1 MPRRRRRVSIH
12 RAVFHK
18 IAIATD
24 GSETADKALDVALDL
39 ADRYEAK
46 LLILSA
52 FEAELDRASAVEPE
66 APDDLHWASSAG
78 ASVDATLLDATQRA
92 LARGLKSQAVAREGD
107 PAAVIC
113 DLAAELDADLLVI
126 GNKGMERRVLGS
138 VPNSILHH
146 APCTVVLAKTT

>member
-1 MPRRRRRVSIH
+1 MQI
-12 RAVFHK
+12 AVFSK

-24 GSETADKALDVALDL
+24 GSETADKALEVALDL

-52 FEAELDRASAVEPE
+52 YEAQEGRVSHAKEE
-66 APDDLHWASSAG
+66 APDDIQWASCADE
-78 ASVDATLLDATQRA
+78 SVDAALLDATQRA
-92 LARGLKSQAVAREGD
+92 LGHGLHSQALAREGE

-113 DLAAELDADLLVI
+113 DLAAELEADLLVI
-126 GNKGMERRVLGS
+126 GNRGMERRVLGS

>member
-1 MPRRRRRVSIH
+1 MFS
-12 RAVFHK
+12 K

-24 GSETADKALDVALDL
+24 GSETAEKALEVALDL

-52 FEAELDRASAVEPE
+52 YEAPEGRGAKDE
-66 APDDLHWASSAG
+66 APDDIQWATSAD
-78 ASVDATLLDATQRA
+78 ASVEATLLDATQRA
-92 LARGLKSQAVAREGD
+92 LEHGLKSQALAREGE

-113 DLAAELDADLLVI
+113 DLAEELEADLLVI
-126 GNKGMERRVLGS
+126 GNRGMHRRMLGS
-138 VPNSILHH
+138 VPNSVLHH